1 MQDFNIPEEILN
13 QISINNPVCKYENR
27 TYVLVPTGVKNIY
40 EILRRKDDWL
50 VVYSNYINYTT
61 CEHTN
66 HYLVKDGRI
75 FTRNEIK
82 NAIEK
87 LKHLL
92 INDLINETKKTKF
105 DWENI
110 SNEND
115 LRDKKDLTEISKY
128 FSLSRVFDETKYNYI
143 FLKIESLNE
152 ALSKYIN
159 TNIFS
164 RNNYYNTD
172 YESTIINIALLWI
185 SNQISTSTAIY
196 RFYELHTLIQFNE
209 NNQELI
215 EQSRLRL
222 IEDVKIILYF
232 YTDVDTK
239 MKAQQNLYQYLLDN
253 EIKTVNVKVNNK
265 NYKMN
270 TSEIIRLLR
279 GIDVPLDSTVIN
291 FNDIE
296 SITYRKK
303 ILYQK

>member
-1 MQDFNIPEEILN
+1 MRDFNVPEKVFN
-13 QISINNPVCKYENR
+13 QISINNPVCKYDNY
-27 TYVLVPTGVKNIY
+27 TYVLVPTGIKNIY

-50 VVYSNYINYTT
+50 VVYADYINYTA

-66 HYLVKDGRI
+66 HYLVKDGRS
-75 FTRNEIK
+75 FTRNQIK
-82 NAIEK
+82 NAIDE

-115 LRDKKDLTEISKY
+115 LRDKKDLTKISKY
-128 FSLSRVFDETKYNYI
+128 FNLSRVFDETKYNYI
-143 FLKIESLNE
+143 FLKIETLNE

-172 YESTIINIALLWI
+172 YESAIINIALLWI

-196 RFYELHTLIQFNE
+196 RFYELHTLIQLNE
-209 NNQELI
+209 SNQELI

-232 YTDVDTK
+232 YADVDNN
-239 MKAQQNLYQYLLDN
+239 MKAQKNLYQYLLNN
-253 EIKTVNVKVNNK
+253 EIKTVKIKVKNQL
-265 NYKMN
+265 YKIN
-270 TSEIIRLLR
+270 TNEIIRLLR
-279 GIDVPLDSTVIN
+279 GIEIPLDSTAIN
-291 FNDIE
+291 FDDIDT
-296 SITYRKK
+296 ITYRNKM
-303 ILYQK
+303 IYQK